1 MNDLFKIVGDF
12 VSSNPDLSLI
22 IIVILFWSAIFLFL
36 HLFKHYKF

>member
-22 IIVILFWSAIFLFL
+22 IIVFLFWSLIILFVGL
-36 HLFKHYKF
+36 MKHFKP